1 MLYFL
6 AYEQINDLLNALRTL
21 GYTCMGPQVQDGT
34 IVFDELNHAAQLPW
48 GVHDM
53 QKPGYYRLQQSEK
66 KEAFAWANGPQA
78 IKPLLFKPKESLWRV
93 QKNDDGKL
101 IFKEIMPDHK
111 PVALIGARSCDLAAM
126 AIQDKTLLKD
136 KFIDKQYQW
145 HREHLFVIAVN
156 CSYSGGNCFC
166 VSTQTGPKAT
176 SGYDL
181 ALTEVDKGF
190 VVDIGSDKGRNL
202 ITTLKCIPATE
213 TNSRQADTRTAQA
226 ASMQTK
232 RMPKN
237 NSRELRNI
245 LMNHLDHPRW
255 HEVAERCLSCG
266 NCTAVCP
273 TCFCHHQ
280 PETPVAQGDGSVHA
294 REWDSCFTQGHSYI
308 HGQVVRDTTEKRY
321 KQWLTHK
328 LGTWWDQFDT
338 SGCVGCGR
346 CVTWCPVGIDL
357 TEEMAAIAGESNV
370 VTDKKKGPHDD

>member
-1 MLYFL
+1 MPYFL
-6 AYEQINDLLNALRTL
+6 AYEQLNDLIHALNAL
-21 GYTCMGPQVQDGT
+21 GYRCLGPQVQEGA
-34 IVFDELNHAAQLPW
+34 IVFDDLNDAKQLPW
-48 GVHDM
+48 GMRDA
-53 QKPGYYRLQQSEK
+53 QKPGHYRLQKSELN
-66 KEAFAWANGPQA
+66 EAFAWANGPQA

-93 QKNDDGKL
+93 ERDEAGAFT
-101 IFKEIMPDHK
+101 FKETLPEHK
-111 PVALIGARSCDLAAM
+111 PIALIGARACDLAGM
-126 AIQDKTLLKD
+126 AVQDKTLLQGKYVD
-136 KFIDKQYQW
+136 AQYRW
-145 HREHLFVIAVN
+145 HREHLLIIAVN

-166 VSTQTGPKAT
+166 VSTKTGPKAT

-181 ALTEVDKGF
+181 ALTEIQNGF
-190 VVDIGSDKGRNL
+190 VVEVGSDKGRDL
-202 ITTLKCIPATE
+202 INTLHCHEAEAAKIA
-213 TNSRQADTRTAQA
+213 AAAQRSSDA
-226 ASMQTK
+226 ANMQTK
-232 RMPKN
+232 RMPKD
-237 NSRELRNI
+237 NSRALRDI
-245 LMNHLDHPRW
+245 LMNNLDHPRW
-255 HEVAERCLSCG
+255 QEVAERCLSCG

-280 PETPVAQGDGSVHA
+280 TEYPTVDGDGSVHA

-370 VTDKKKGPHDD
+370 VVAKEEKDS

>member
-1 MLYFL
+1 MSHFL
-6 AYEQINDLLNALRTL
+6 AYEQIGTLLDALRNL
-21 GYTCMGPQVQDGT
+21 GYICMGPQVQDGT
-34 IVFDELNHAAQLPW
+34 IVFDELSNASQLPW
-48 GVHDM
+48 GMRDT
-53 QKPGYYRLQQSEK
+53 QKPGYYRLQKDEN

-78 IKPLLFKPKESLWRV
+78 IKPLLFKPKESLWQV
-93 QKNDDGKL
+93 QKNKQGKL
-101 IFKEIMPDHK
+101 IFAEISPEQK
-111 PVALIGARSCDLAAM
+111 PIALIGARSCDLAAM
-126 AIQDKTLLKD
+126 AIQDKTLIQG
-136 KFIDKQYQW
+136 KFVDTHYQW
-145 HREHLFVIAVN
+145 HREHLLVIAVN

-181 ALTEVDKGF
+181 ALTEIDKGF
-190 VVDIGSDKGRNL
+190 VVDIGSDKGHAL
-202 ITTLKCIPATE
+202 INAVQCTPATE
-213 TNSRQADTRTAQA
+213 KAIEKA
-226 ASMQTK
+226 ASRTTHAAHMQSK

-237 NSRELRNI
+237 NSRALRDI
-245 LMNHLDHPRW
+245 LMNNLHHPRW
-255 HEVAERCLSCG
+255 QAVAERCLSCG

-280 PETPVAQGDGSVHA
+280 TETPSAQGDGSVHA

-308 HGQVVRDTTEKRY
+308 HGQVVRDTTDKRY

-370 VTDKKKGPHDD
+370 VSDRKKGQNDN